1 MRINMAVFES
11 VLLSILIR
19 HDVTLHIGITIL
31 VFIMQ
36 LGIKLVYQKCHSKNI
51 SETSYE
57 LHSGSIWLINMLVY
71 YFLFLVKFTIYYT
84 SGVFCVQKYF
94 VRKSLQI
101 FTKKKLVKIST

>member
-57 LHSGSIWLINMLVY
+57 LHSGSI
-71 YFLFLVKFTIYYT
+71 
-84 SGVFCVQKYF
+84 
-94 VRKSLQI
+94 
-101 FTKKKLVKIST
+101 